1 MNNKFRIYALVH
13 GPILPI
19 RKIFNL
25 EIRKMTFEE
34 QSRKKF
40 SPIQSVFSEREDMNY
55 KTYVTSL
62 PYVDPVYIKSEHII
76 VCDVEEYDENSALG
90 AAVNQFDKLC
100 RFLSITNLKDTR
112 EKFHNKLGG
121 LLPYVYQ
128 VNKIYSL
135 DSSGNEID
143 VNFKLESGG
152 IYLPDRPEA
161 NQWRNGDTEEFLNEI
176 YNFHDEILKRALK
189 YLYRSSIGYLVL
201 DSPEKVALDHFKS
214 IEIIINS
221 ISNKKFFKNKLNEA
235 SGKIGL
241 TREEQEKIIKFW
253 EYRSD
258 YGDVAHFSEYDQT
271 EYSNQFPIP
280 SNVNYPWA
288 FLSSIAGD
296 VCLKYFQYRRG
307 LFSIEIEK
315 SINFSDNL
323 DDGGKID
330 DVLWEVN
337 PQWESNR
344 FLFHTNEQN
353 KKILKQKVKT
363 IFANKYNIEEN
374 NISIEFGATRKIII
388 LRTSV
393 NNF

>member
-19 RKIFNL
+19 GKLFNL
-25 EIRKMTFEE
+25 EIKKMTFEE
-34 QSRKKF
+34 QSKKSF
-40 SPIQSVFSEREDMNY
+40 SPIQSVFSEREGMDY

-62 PYVDPVYIKSEHII
+62 PYIDPVYIKSEHII
-76 VCDVEEYDENSALG
+76 ICDIEECDENSALG
-90 AAVNQFDKLC
+90 AAINQFDKLC
-100 RFLSITNLKDTR
+100 RFLSITNLKDAR
-112 EKFHNKLGG
+112 EKFHNKLGC

-135 DSSGNEID
+135 NSSGNEAE
-143 VNFKLESGG
+143 VNFKLESGT

-161 NQWRNGDTEEFLNEI
+161 NQWRTGDTEEFLNEI

-221 ISNKKFFKNKLNEA
+221 LSNKKYFKDKLNEA
-235 SGKIGL
+235 GEKIGL
-241 TREEQEKIIKFW
+241 TQEEQGKIVKFW

-258 YGDVAHFSEYDQT
+258 YGDIAHFSECDQV

-288 FLSSIAGD
+288 FLSSVAGD
-296 VCLKYFQYRRG
+296 VCLKYFQYKRN
-307 LFSIEIEK
+307 LFLIEIEK
-315 SINFSDNL
+315 SVDFVDNSDNRK
-323 DDGGKID
+323 KID
-330 DVLWEVN
+330 GVLWEVN
-337 PQWESNR
+337 PQWESNH
-344 FLFHTNEQN
+344 FLFHTSEQN
-353 KKILKQKVKT
+353 KRILKQKVKMV
-363 IFANKYNIEEN
+363 FANKYNIGEN
-374 NISIEFGATRKIII
+374 NINIEFGATCKTII

-393 NNF
+393 N